1 MVALKPNVDDSPGR
15 PSLLNMAVVHFDFL
29 LLLLLLVLTSDSEW
43 KRISVIQSSGYEIS
57 KD

>member
-29 LLLLLLVLTSDSEW
+29 LLLLVLTSDSEW

>member
-29 LLLLLLVLTSDSEW
+29 LLLLLVLTSDSEW